1 MEPIRIPGHSRTL
14 APVWSQHCSGKVPVV
29 AAGPVTLILGPG
41 FGGVKPPP
49 VPRAAR
55 PAHGKPGNRAGG
67 SGGSG
72 GFGSPT
78 FVQTRNAGA
87 SICSGLPA
95 ANRNSGS
102 PP

>member
-1 MEPIRIPGHSRTL
+1 MTRLKGTPAGQNLLAEPAPQAGTPGPVSLVLGTDFAGVRPPP
-14 APVWSQHCSGKVPVV
+14 APQSGKT
-29 AAGPVTLILGPG
+29 GHGQHG
-41 FGGVKPPP
+41 
-49 VPRAAR
+49 
-55 PAHGKPGNRAGG
+55 HGKPGRSSAG
-67 SGGSG
+67 SGSY
-72 GFGSPT
+72 GSPA